1 MGLSMK
7 FLETSF
13 GIDFRKRHLV
23 LTLLKK
29 SLRRIELGDYGIH
42 PISSEN
48 QKEEREAQMI
58 GFINSFISKNQIK
71 KDKVS
76 IAIPRENVVV
86 RFTTLP
92 AATKENLRKVL
103 EYETSKYTPF
113 EKEEVYLDYHILK
126 EEKDSLHL
134 FVVFVKKTEVEY
146 YLALLKK
153 IGIQPISIQIPSTA
167 TLNLFFFNE
176 GMKGNET
183 SVLLDV
189 TEPFFEMNLIQG
201 KDWKESFLFPL
212 PGNEKI
218 SRIMTTVKQ
227 SGQDVHLYSKSTFF
241 VHGLNADET
250 ILTALKETTQAKA
263 VSPPP
268 LQRIRLEDEG
278 SIPYK
283 IYPSI
288 GVPLKGLINTRVDLN
303 LLPFEMRKK
312 VRQIGKPL
320 FIILASIALA
330 LSLTWGAGV
339 FIRYRSELNSI
350 NAEIKKIRPEVEAI
364 EKLQKRKEELGKEI
378 SELREIEVG
387 EVSMIE
393 ILQELT
399 RLLPTTAWI
408 WNFKCNGKEIEISGF
423 GDSAANLIPLLN
435 NSPFFEKVEF
445 LAPVTKERIM
455 TGPEVKE
462 QERFKIKAKLRPR
475 RVRS

>member
-1 MGLSMK
+1 MK

-23 LTLLKK
+23 LVLLKR
-29 SLRRIELGDYGIH
+29 SLGRIELGDYGIH
-42 PISSEN
+42 PLSPES
-48 QKEEREAQMI
+48 QKEDREGQMI
-58 GFINSFISKNQIK
+58 SLINSFVSKNQIK
-71 KDKVS
+71 KEKVS
-76 IAIPRENVVV
+76 IAIPREKVVV
-86 RFTTLP
+86 RFITLP

-113 EKEEVYLDYHILK
+113 EKEEVYLDYRILK
-126 EEKDSLHL
+126 EEKESLHL
-134 FVVFVKKTEVEY
+134 FVVFVKKMEVEY

-176 GMKGNET
+176 GMKENET

-189 TEPFFEMNLIQG
+189 TEPFFEMNMIQG

-212 PGNEKI
+212 PVNGKV
-218 SRIMTTVKQ
+218 SRIMATLKQ

-250 ILTALKETTQAKA
+250 ILTDLKESTQVNA
-263 VSPPP
+263 VSAPP
-268 LQRIRLEDEG
+268 LQRIRLEDGG
-278 SIPYK
+278 SIPYQ

-288 GVPLKGLINTRVDLN
+288 GIPLKGLINTRVDLN
-303 LLPFEMRKK
+303 LLPFEIRKK

-320 FIILASIALA
+320 VVTLASIALA
-330 LSLTWGAGV
+330 LTLTWGAGV
-339 FIRYRSELNSI
+339 FIRYRNELDSI
-350 NAEIKKIRPEVEAI
+350 NAEIKKIKPEVEAV
-364 EKLQKRKEELGKEI
+364 EKLQKRKDELEKEI
-378 SELREIEVG
+378 SELRKIERG

-399 RLLPTTAWI
+399 RLFPATAWI

-455 TGPEVKE
+455 TGAGGKE

>member
-1 MGLSMK
+1 
-7 FLETSF
+7 
-13 GIDFRKRHLV
+13 
-23 LTLLKK
+23 
-29 SLRRIELGDYGIH
+29 
-42 PISSEN
+42 
-48 QKEEREAQMI
+48 
-58 GFINSFISKNQIK
+58 
-71 KDKVS
+71 
-76 IAIPRENVVV
+76 
-86 RFTTLP
+86 
-92 AATKENLRKVL
+92 
-103 EYETSKYTPF
+103 
-113 EKEEVYLDYHILK
+113 
-126 EEKDSLHL
+126 
-134 FVVFVKKTEVEY
+134 
-146 YLALLKK
+146 
-153 IGIQPISIQIPSTA
+153 
-167 TLNLFFFNE
+167 
-176 GMKGNET
+176 
-183 SVLLDV
+183 
-189 TEPFFEMNLIQG
+189 
-201 KDWKESFLFPL
+201 
-212 PGNEKI
+212 
-218 SRIMTTVKQ
+218 
-227 SGQDVHLYSKSTFF
+227 
-241 VHGLNADET
+241 
-250 ILTALKETTQAKA
+250 
-263 VSPPP
+263 
-268 LQRIRLEDEG
+268 
-278 SIPYK
+278 
-283 IYPSI
+283 
-288 GVPLKGLINTRVDLN
+288 
-303 LLPFEMRKK
+303 

-462 QERFKIKAKLRPR
+462 QERFKIKAKLRSR